1 MIRQCV
7 RRHRIDLEGSVAEMD
22 EKVVIVTGGSAG
34 IGRAVALA
42 FARRGACVTVADVDV
57 ERGESVAEEARAA
70 GSESLFVQTDVTD
83 PADIA
88 HLVDRCVKRF
98 GRLDYAHNNA
108 GIQTSSASTHSA
120 TIDDWDRTLAVN
132 LTGVFLCMREEI
144 PRMLEHGGGA
154 IVNTSSAGG
163 LKGFP
168 GASAYVASKHG
179 VIGLTKSAALEYAD
193 HGIRVNAVCPG
204 VVDTE
209 LVSRLTHD
217 DPDVAQQLL
226 AVEPVGRLG
235 TPAEIAD
242 AVVWLC
248 SEHASFVTGHALV
261 VDGGQ
266 LAGG

>member
-1 MIRQCV
+1 VAAGIASSP
-7 RRHRIDLEGSVAEMD
+7 EGSVAEMD
-22 EKVVIVTGGSAG
+22 ERVAIVTGGSAG
-34 IGRAVALA
+34 IGRAVVLA
-42 FARRGACVTVADVDV
+42 FALRGACVVVADLDV
-57 ERGESVAEEARAA
+57 ERGESVAEEARAV
-70 GSESLFVQTDVTD
+70 GSEAFFVPTDVTSPD
-83 PADIA
+83 DVA
-88 HLVDRCVKRF
+88 HLVDQCILRF
-98 GRLDYAHNNA
+98 GRLDFAHNNA
-108 GIQTSSASTHSA
+108 GIQTASAPTDSCTL
-120 TIDDWDRTLAVN
+120 DDWDRTLAVN
-132 LTGVFLCMREEI
+132 LTGVFLCMRQEI
-144 PRMLEHGGGA
+144 PRMLEGGGGV

-193 HGIRVNAVCPG
+193 RGIRVNAVCPG

-209 LVSRLTHD
+209 LVRRFTHD
-217 DPDVAQQLL
+217 DPELAEQLL

-235 TPAEIAD
+235 TPAEVAD

-248 SEHASFVTGHALV
+248 SERSSFVTGHALV